1 MHLKMFLKIKNWKL
15 AVLAFIMIGFL
26 LRLGF
31 WQLHRA
37 HEKQQM
43 LDTYHARSTNPP
55 AALGAFNQ
63 AQDLRYRRASITG
76 HFDNQHTFLLDNKIY
91 KGQVGY
97 EVFTL
102 FQPDDINYP
111 ILIDRGFLPSTR
123 SRNEL
128 PLVRPITGTTTI
140 NGMLNLPPGYVKFG
154 QIMPDK
160 SVTWPLRIEYLNLNE
175 IEPFLNNRQLY
186 PYIMDLAPDDPA
198 AYPIEW
204 QIVSLT
210 PERHFGYAV
219 QWFALALT
227 LLILSVAINRN
238 PS

>member
-1 MHLKMFLKIKNWKL
+1 MFLKVKNWKL
-15 AVLAFIMIGFL
+15 AVLALIMIGFL

-37 HEKQQM
+37 HEKQHM
-43 LDTYHARSTNPP
+43 LDMYHARIANPP
-55 AALGAFNQ
+55 IPLNRLNQ
-63 AQDLRYRRASITG
+63 TQDLQYHRTTITG
-76 HFDNQHTFLLDNKIY
+76 RFDNQYTFLLDNKIY

-102 FQPDDINYP
+102 FQPDNMQIA
-111 ILIDRGFLPSTR
+111 ILVDRGFLPNTR
-123 SRNEL
+123 SRSEL
-128 PLVRPITGTTTI
+128 PAVRPIVGTTTI
-140 NGMLNLPPGYVKFG
+140 TGMLNRPPGYVKYG
-154 QIMPDK
+154 QITPDK
-160 SVTWPLRIEYLNLNE
+160 LITWPLRIEYLNLTE
-175 IEPFLNNRQLY
+175 IEPFLNRTVY
-186 PYIMDLAPDDPA
+186 PYIVNLAPNDPA

-204 QIVSLT
+204 QVVSLS
-210 PERHFGYAV
+210 PERHLGYAV

>member
-1 MHLKMFLKIKNWKL
+1 MFLKVKNWKI
-15 AVLAFIMIGFL
+15 AVLALIMIGFL

-43 LDTYHARSTNPP
+43 LDSYHARNANPP
-55 AALGAFNQ
+55 ASL
-63 AQDLRYRRASITG
+63 AQLNPAEDLQYRRTSITG
-76 HFDNQHTFLLDNKIY
+76 HFDNQYTFLLDNKIY

-102 FQPDDINYP
+102 FQADHMKSP
-111 ILIDRGFLPSTR
+111 ILVDRGFLPSTR
-123 SRNEL
+123 SRNQL
-128 PLVRPITGTTTI
+128 PAVRPIIGTTTI
-140 NGMLNLPPGYVKFG
+140 TGMLNHPPGYVKYG
-154 QIMPDK
+154 QIIPDH
-160 SVTWPLRIEYLNLNE
+160 TIIWPLRIEYLNLKE
-175 IEPFLNNRQLY
+175 IGPYISRSLY
-186 PYIMDLAPDDPA
+186 PYIVNLTPNDPA

-204 QIVSLT
+204 QIVSLS
-210 PERHFGYAV
+210 PERHLGYAV